1 MLLWFGIP
9 AASRMIT
16 RAAPELGLLMAIAV
30 VLGLAALAA
39 CGQAQPAAEQSELDQ
54 RPDEGDGNGSVMVN
68 RIAYI
73 DNSGDLHMINPDGT
87 GDQRLTGDVRAGVLA
102 QALERGDSYGW
113 PTWNPDGTK
122 LAVSRVSV
130 AGGNPGLSVQLFD
143 LDTSRMLSAHENDV
157 PAPVA
162 DGAAHYIYWSPDG
175 RYLTFLAPTREGLGL
190 FVRDYQGDD
199 DAAALVV
206 GAPLYYHWAAN
217 SGLIAVHSG
226 NRLMLAEPAP
236 DGAQGHVLFDA
247 VGFRAPALSPDGSE
261 LAYAATEGEA
271 HGVFARA
278 IGQAPFT
285 ETEPPRLLA
294 ETRGLTAFAW
304 SPDGSSLAVSEQ
316 ASLGSPLFSRLSLLP
331 SDGSPSSVLVEEDH
345 LAFFWSPAG
354 DRIAW
359 VGVDPSTREM
369 ELSLSSVS
377 GGEPRRLFRFSPTGE
392 FFTYLSFFDQYAYS
406 HSMWSPDGSAL
417 VVAGNDGPD
426 SGRRNGS
433 GPSGGNIYVVDAG
446 TGEAQRI
453 ASGKVAVWS
462 WN

>member
-1 MLLWFGIP
+1 MSGFW
-9 AASRMIT
+9 
-16 RAAPELGLLMAIAV
+16 LMFAIIA
-30 VLGLAALAA
+30 VLGLTALMG
-39 CGQAQPAAEQSELDQ
+39 CGQPEPPTDESQPAPLQEET
-54 RPDEGDGNGSVMVN
+54 DGNGSPMVN

-73 DNSGDLHMINPDGT
+73 DNSGDLRLVNPDGT
-87 GDQRLTGDVRAGVLA
+87 GDERLTGDVRAGVLA

-130 AGGNPGLSVQLFD
+130 AGANPSLSVQLFD
-143 LDTSRMLSAHENDV
+143 LNTGGMLSAYENDV

-175 RYLTFLAPTREGLGL
+175 RYLTVLAPTREGLAL
-190 FVRDYQGDD
+190 FVRDYQGND
-199 DAAALVV
+199 DAAALVL

-217 SGLIAVHSG
+217 SALIAVHSG

-247 VGFRAPALSPDGSE
+247 VGFRAPALSPDGSH
-261 LAYAATEGEA
+261 LAYAATEGEV
-271 HGVFARA
+271 HGVFVRA

-285 ETEPPRLLA
+285 ETHSPRLLA
-294 ETRGLTAFAW
+294 ETRGLSAFAW

-316 ASLGSPLFSRLSLLP
+316 ASLGSPLFNRLSLVP
-331 SDGSPSSVLVEEDH
+331 ADGSPPSVLVEEDH
-345 LAFFWSPAG
+345 LAFFWSPTG

-406 HSMWSPDGSAL
+406 HSMWSPDGSVL
-417 VVAGNDGPD
+417 VVAGNDGPE

-433 GPSGGNIYVVDAG
+433 GPSGGNVYVVDAA
-446 TGEAQRI
+446 TGETQRI